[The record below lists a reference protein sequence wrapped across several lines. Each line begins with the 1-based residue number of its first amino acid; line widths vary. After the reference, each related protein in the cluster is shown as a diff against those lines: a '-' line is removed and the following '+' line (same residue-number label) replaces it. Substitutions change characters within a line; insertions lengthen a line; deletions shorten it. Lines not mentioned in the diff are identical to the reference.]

1 MNKLKCFIFL
11 LFFLSFELSAGAKTS
26 TCTGKFV
33 NPISDVCW
41 KCLFPISIGNFK
53 IGSSPGNSDTPNPS
67 MPIQYCQIGQFTR
80 IGVAI
85 GYWEPSYLVDVT
97 REPYCMV
104 NLGGMDIGEGRMGTG
119 HAVGS
124 EQSDAGAFYN
134 VHWYQYPLV
143 SWLNLFINAG
153 CMQLGDFDV
162 GYFSELD
169 STWEDDELA
178 AILAPESAMFGN
190 LIAQAACV
198 ADATSSMFGMPLD
211 PLFWCAGSHGSL
223 YPFTGHIP
231 MEYSPFQSTLLAA
244 ERMAFKMHRQGLVM
258 NTIGANKA
266 VCYAYPSAVIP
277 KSRWRYQ
284 VVNEKSLSYR
294 CDAFGRTPMAWEWGL
309 NNPLSQ
315 KNYGYLFWR
324 KRNCVYL

>member
-11 LFFLSFELSAGAKTS
+11 LLFLSSQTSAGVKTS

-33 NPISDVCW
+33 NPITDVCW
-41 KCLFPISIGNFK
+41 SCLFPISIGNFK
-53 IGSSPGNSDTPNPS
+53 IGSSSGNKDTPNPS
-67 MPIQYCQIGQFTR
+67 MPVQICKIGQFIR
-80 IGVAI
+80 VGVAI

-104 NLGGMDIGEGRMGTG
+104 NLGGIDIGNGRMGSG
-119 HAVGS
+119 HAIGS
-124 EQSDAGAFYN
+124 EQDHIGAFYN
-134 VHWYQYPLV
+134 AHWYQYPLV
-143 SWLNLFINAG
+143 SWLNMIINAG
-153 CMQLGDFDV
+153 CMQVGDFDI

-178 AILAPESAMFGN
+178 VILAPESSLFGN
-190 LIAQAACV
+190 LMAQGACI
-198 ADATSSMFGMPLD
+198 ADASSSMFGMPLD

-223 YPFTGHIP
+223 YPFTGHVP
-231 MEYSPFQSTLLAA
+231 MEYSPFQSTLLTA
-244 ERMAFKMHRQGLVM
+244 ERMAFKMHRQGLIM
-258 NTIGANKA
+258 NTIGANSS
-266 VCYAYPSAVIP
+266 VCYSYPSAVIP

-284 VVNEKSLSYR
+284 VVNEKALSYR

-315 KNYGYLFWR
+315 KNYGYLLWR
-324 KRNCVYL
+324 KRNCVYM